1 MQQIKD
7 EPIRWEI
14 WSIIFVSLT
23 VFKRDKLDE
32 IEESMMSLYYEFA
45 IQLQDLV
52 SFNDLLKIT
61 NNMMTSYKLMSYVNG
76 SKVC

>member
-45 IQLQDLV
+45 VQLQDLV